1 MRSWFEVAQDGRW
14 SVAAVNF
21 ETKNRKKQKQKR
33 ILSRQNKKIT
43 KITKITNDTKK
54 TTKNKEQ
61 NYKLKKQNK
70 PFASNKSTKRYKY

>member
-1 MRSWFEVAQDGRW
+1 VRSWFEVAQDGRW

-43 KITKITNDTKK
+43 KITNDTKK